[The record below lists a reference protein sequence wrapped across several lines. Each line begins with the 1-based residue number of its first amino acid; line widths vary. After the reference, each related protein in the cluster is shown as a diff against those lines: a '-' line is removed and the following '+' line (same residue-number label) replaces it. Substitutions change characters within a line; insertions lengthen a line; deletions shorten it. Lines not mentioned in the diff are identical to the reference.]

1 MIRLQSSTQGIATVA
16 AVLVCGIIAI
26 IGGTGYYV
34 WHAKQISDKNA
45 TSPGSAITVK
55 ATTINSFADCKKAV
69 GSKLLATF
77 PEQCVTK
84 AGTPFTDTSQS
95 TTTQQYLTI
104 KEWGVRMTLPAV
116 LEDAYYAFPSGP
128 TYAFLSLK
136 GLVKLAPDCAP
147 NKVSLGLIF
156 RQSNAEYQTALV
168 DQQQNGTN
176 IGNITGNVQIGDY
189 HYGFTHPQ
197 AGCFDDSN
205 IQAATIY
212 NVANPSLTFPEAEK
226 TLEAIPGT

>member
-1 MIRLQSSTQGIATVA
+1 MMRLQTAQKGIAAVA
-16 AVLVCGIIAI
+16 AVLTVVIIAI

-34 WHAKQISDKNA
+34 WHAKQVSDKNL
-45 TSPGSAITVK
+45 S
-55 ATTINSFADCKKAV
+55 ATTSSANFKAKPVNNFADCKKAV
-69 GSKLLATF
+69 GSKLVQTF
-77 PEQCVTK
+77 PEVCVTR
-84 AGTPFTDTSQS
+84 AGKSFTDTSQS

-147 NKVSLGLIF
+147 IKVSLGLIF
-156 RQSNAEYQTALV
+156 RQTNAEYQAALA

-176 IGNITGNVQIGDY
+176 IGNVTGNVQIGDF
-189 HYGFTHPQ
+189 HYGFNHPQ

-205 IQAATIY
+205 VAATTVY
-212 NVANPSLTFPEAEK
+212 NVANPQLTFPEAEK